1 MIKMFSIFLIVFGL
15 IFFGLIAFKQ
25 MTGKEKWQ
33 LTKLVIYSIICATLA
48 TAALVGFYIVF

>member
-1 MIKMFSIFLIVFGL
+1 MIKMFSTFLIVFGL

-33 LTKLVIYSIICATLA
+33 LTKLVIYSIICAVLT
-48 TAALVGFYIVF
+48 TAALVGFVLIF

>member
-25 MTGKEKWQ
+25 MTGKERWR
-33 LTKLVIYSIICATLA
+33 LTKMIIYSIICATLT
-48 TAALVGFYIVF
+48 TAALVGFYLVF

>member
-33 LTKLVIYSIICATLA
+33 LTKLAAYSIICAVLT
-48 TAALVGFYIVF
+48 TAALIGFYITF